1 MAVSDLERGR
11 LAVGNFIVMRLLVG
25 SAHMPVLAAN
35 LVSIAVCGLANF
47 GLGDKWAFAEETP
60 ASGA

>member
-1 MAVSDLERGR
+1 
-11 LAVGNFIVMRLLVG
+11 MRLLVG

-47 GLGDKWAFAEETP
+47 GLGDKWAFAAETP